1 MNDDIQRI
9 NKLLAEFPQKI
20 YLATKKTEDLRE
32 EWLFAEAKKDYETA
46 GAFLKAKAENLT
58 EGQAKAKATEAVYET
73 TMTVIGF
80 ESKFRRSVA
89 DQTRLEN
96 EFTSIRKQANLHEA
110 MLSRMGGMA
119 A

>member
-32 EWLFAEAKKDYETA
+32 EWMLGEAKKDYESA
-46 GAFLKAKAENLT
+46 GAFLKAKAGNVT
-58 EGQAKAKATEAVYET
+58 EGQAKAKAVEDVYET
-73 TMTVIGF
+73 TMEVIAI
-80 ESKFRRSVA
+80 ESAFRRAVA

-110 MLSRMGGMA
+110 MLSRLGGVVA
-119 A
+119 

>member
-1 MNDDIQRI
+1 MNDDVQRMV
-9 NKLLAEFPQKI
+9 KLLAEFPQKI

-32 EWLFAEAKKDYETA
+32 VWMLGEAKKDYETA

-58 EGQAKAKATEAVYET
+58 EGQAKAKATEKVYET
-73 TMTVIGF
+73 TMEVIGI
-80 ESKFRRSVA
+80 ESSFRRAMA

-96 EFTSIRKQANLHEA
+96 EFTAVRKQANLLET
-110 MLSRMGGMA
+110 MMSRMGGMA